1 MLVYSICIDCNYLCG
16 QALVGPAGQ
25 EIFDHVS
32 MPLLGSHVK
41 GSESNLQ
48 HNHRVIKTK
57 AFTYKLITMENV
69 WFISLFFEVSFSFNE
84 KLVSKS
90 CEPLYN

>member
-32 MPLLGSHVK
+32 VPLLGSHVK
-41 GSESNLQ
+41 WSESNLQ

-57 AFTYKLITMENV
+57 AFTYKLLTMENV
-69 WFISLFFEVSFSFNE
+69 WFISLFFEVSFSFKE

>member
-48 HNHRVIKTK
+48 HNDGEWT
-57 AFTYKLITMENV
+57 
-69 WFISLFFEVSFSFNE
+69 
-84 KLVSKS
+84 
-90 CEPLYN
+90 